1 MCVCVC
7 MTEWKGWGKD
17 EKEGTIKTGKE
28 RVWED
33 IGGGKSGKV
42 ETGME
47 EVMKS
52 IFDTWKWTLERRSE
66 RD

>member
-1 MCVCVC
+1 

-28 RVWED
+28 RLWED
-33 IGGGKSGKV
+33 TGGGKSGKV
-42 ETGME
+42 ETGMV

-52 IFDTWKWTLERRSE
+52 SFDTWK
-66 RD
+66 